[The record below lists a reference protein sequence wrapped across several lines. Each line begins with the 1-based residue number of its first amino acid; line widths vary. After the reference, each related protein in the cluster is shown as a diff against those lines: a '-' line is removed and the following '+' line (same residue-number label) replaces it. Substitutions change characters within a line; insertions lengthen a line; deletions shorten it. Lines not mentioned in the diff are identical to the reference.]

1 MPLPGA
7 LPTRLPAL
15 TTSGVS
21 NNAPE
26 ATLSTG
32 PQNEPLRLTTRNP
45 SLTWSQRGCHPVPA
59 PGAPEERKPPQQQAA
74 PGQKEGRLSLGP
86 PPQAIWGPD
95 AQLLLLSLSGQRLP
109 VTPPLSG
116 PSDGEPLSLL
126 S

>member
-59 PGAPEERKPPQQQAA
+59 PGAPGGEEASPAA
-74 PGQKEGRLSLGP
+74 GGPGSERGEALPGASSAGYLG
-86 PPQAIWGPD
+86 A
-95 AQLLLLSLSGQRLP
+95 
-109 VTPPLSG
+109 
-116 PSDGEPLSLL
+116 
-126 S
+126 